1 MKSRKSIHERE
12 LRFRDQVWRFELVRD
27 QFSRTPGIRIIQ
39 GRKTYWSELQIL
51 TLYDHHLPSF
61 IAFLRQGLQEI
72 REARKKRVA

>member
-1 MKSRKSIHERE
+1 MKSRRSIHARE

-27 QFSRTPGIRIIQ
+27 PVSRTPGIRIVQ
-39 GRKTYWSELQIL
+39 GRKTYAGEPQVL

-72 REARKKRVA
+72 REGRKAHG